1 MCTKLTVSAPFDILW
16 REGDPFE
23 IVSQLAGEEYRR
35 VKSRRTFRFE
45 VAGRGYFAKVH
56 HGVGWREI
64 WKNWLQFKRPVL
76 GASNEFYALKL
87 LARLGIDT
95 MTPVAFGERNWNP
108 ARRESFLVTEE
119 LTDCVSLEDYCRGWR
134 PSFREKT
141 ALLTALAR
149 SAAAMHDHG
158 LNHRDC
164 YLCHFLLDRK
174 RWDGG
179 RGEAHLHVIDL
190 HRAQIRRRIPYHY
203 RVKDVAGLFFSSMD
217 AGLTRHD
224 LIRFMRIYSH
234 GDWRSQ
240 TRFWRDVE
248 RTAIRLYR
256 KEFKRDPDYRPMP

>member
-1 MCTKLTVSAPFDILW
+1 MCTKLILSSPFDALW
-16 REGDPFE
+16 RDCDAFAA
-23 IVSQLAGEEYRR
+23 VARLSGEEFRR

-45 VAGRGYFAKVH
+45 VENRGYFAKVH

-64 WKNWLQFKRPVL
+64 WKNWFQLKAPVL
-76 GASNEFYALKL
+76 GAANEFYALEL
-87 LARLGIDT
+87 LARLGVDT
-95 MTPVAFGERNWNP
+95 MTPVAFGEKHWNP

-119 LTDCVSLEDYCRGWR
+119 LTDCVSLEDYCRDWR

-141 ALLTALAR
+141 ALLTVLAQT
-149 SAAAMHDHG
+149 AAAMHDHG

-174 RWDGG
+174 RWQEG

-190 HRAQIRRRIPYHY
+190 HRAQIRRRIPYRY

-224 LIRFMRIYSH
+224 LFRFMRIYSH
-234 GDWRSQ
+234 GQWRGQ
-240 TRFWRDVE
+240 MRFWRDVE
-248 RTAIRLYR
+248 RTAVKLYC
-256 KEFKRDPDYRPMP
+256 KEFKRDPVMYG